1 MEKTNIAELL
11 EDCPKGME
19 LYSPI
24 FGDVYLDKVRP
35 HLAIVVTTKE
45 PGDFK
50 EEFLYD
56 GRYGMNG
63 ECMLFPSKGKTTWEG
78 FVPPCKFKDG
88 DILTTY
94 LGSIFVIKEASEKEY
109 YCGCYIALN
118 LESRILINY
127 TQFCA
132 KKDCRL
138 ATEEEKQ
145 KLFKAI
151 KDSGYKWNEET
162 KTVEALIEPKFKVGD
177 MIAEKNGIT
186 KPFVISQVG
195 GGFYYANDKNAVRI
209 MRIEDQDNYV
219 FIPNKFDITTLIPF
233 ESRVL
238 VRDYNNDI
246 WKVSFWGCILDSGNG
261 FKHDTVR
268 GRYRQCIPY
277 ENNEHLLGKTDECN
291 EYYKT
296 WE

>member
-1 MEKTNIAELL
+1 M
-11 EDCPKGME
+11 
-19 LYSPI
+19 
-24 FGDVYLDKVRP
+24 
-35 HLAIVVTTKE
+35 
-45 PGDFK
+45 
-50 EEFLYD
+50 
-56 GRYGMNG
+56 
-63 ECMLFPSKGKTTWEG
+63 
-78 FVPPCKFKDG
+78 
-88 DILTTY
+88 
-94 LGSIFVIKEASEKEY
+94 IKE
-109 YCGCYIALN
+109 
-118 LESRILINY
+118 
-127 TQFCA
+127 
-132 KKDCRL
+132 